1 MTDKSE
7 TRPNPRLSLPLKA
20 FAPQNVSRDR
30 FVRQGETLLTPL
42 QSAVPFGM
50 TAAKAGA
57 TRRDRGLAQLVR
69 AAVSKTAGREFES
82 LSPCHFL
89 EGSGFGAFFFAV
101 LAAG

>member
-82 LSPCHFL
+82 LSPCHFSKAPV
-89 EGSGFGAFFFAV
+89 SGPSF
-101 LAAG
+101 LAH